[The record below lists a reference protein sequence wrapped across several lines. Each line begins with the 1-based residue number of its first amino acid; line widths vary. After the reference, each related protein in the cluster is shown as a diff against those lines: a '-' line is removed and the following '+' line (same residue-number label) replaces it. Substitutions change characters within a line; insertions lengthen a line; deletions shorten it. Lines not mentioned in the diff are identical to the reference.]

1 MYSLKLRDSIIP
13 KAVLWFTGEAVETDE
28 LDSSDDDSDE
38 EDLWNIFSDDEG
50 DVEFQEDGKRKVYIW
65 MLYTI

>member
-13 KAVLWFTGEAVETDE
+13 KAVLWFTSEAVETDE